1 MSKHTVLFVQGAGAH
16 DEDQKLA
23 DSLQAALGTD
33 YDVVYPRMPDEESP
47 SYEGWKQ
54 KIVQT
59 MADADGSTL
68 LAGHSFGASIL
79 LKVLAEEQPPKPIS
93 GLFLIATP
101 YWRDQDWDVTQY
113 TLPDALPASLAAIP
127 TYLYHNRDDEI
138 VPFSHLARYVEK
150 LPHATVREF
159 DKGGHQFNDDLSA
172 VAKDIKHLS
181 EAE

>member
-1 MSKHTVLFVQGAGAH
+1 MAKIVLFIQGAGAYE
-16 DEDQKLA
+16 EDQKLA

-54 KIVQT
+54 QIVQAIT
-59 MADADGSTL
+59 DADGSII

-101 YWRDQDWDVTQY
+101 YWRDQNWDVSQY
-113 TLPDALPASLAAIP
+113 VLPDELPAYLTDMTI
-127 TYLYHNRDDEI
+127 YLYHNHDDEI
-138 VPFSHLARYVEK
+138 IPFSHLMLYVEK
-150 LPHATVREF
+150 LPQAIVREAQE
-159 DKGGHQFNDDLSA
+159 GGHQFNDDLSA
-172 VAKDIKHLS
+172 VAKDIKRLS
-181 EAE
+181 AAE